1 MKENKVTVVFTS
13 CGRFGFLN
21 ETIKSFIKF
30 NDYPIEKFIVIDNGM
45 LPNTY
50 NIIEDMFENTDNVEI
65 IVNEENIG
73 QVGSIDK
80 AYSLINTEYIFHC
93 EDDWEFLDSG
103 FVGLSVDVLN
113 NNLNVGNVIVRV
125 RFDGEKGSMHPITG
139 HFTTPNNTIYHEY
152 VQNVFNTWHGFS
164 WNPGLRR
171 LSDYN
176 KMKPYKRYGNEQGMN
191 KKMKEMGFKAVCLE
205 KQYCKH
211 IGTNSITLKSNQ

>member
-1 MKENKVTVVFTS
+1 MENNKVTVVFTS
-13 CGRFGFLN
+13 CGRFDFLN
-21 ETIKSFIKF
+21 RTIESFMKF
-30 NDYPIEKFIVIDNGM
+30 NEYPIEKFIVIDNGM
-45 LPNTY
+45 LPDTY
-50 NIIEDMFENTDNVEI
+50 DIIKNMFENTDNVQI

-80 AYSLINTEYIFHC
+80 AYGLIDTEYIFHC
-93 EDDWEFLDSG
+93 EDDWEFYDSG
-103 FVGLSVDVLN
+103 FIDLSVDVLN
-113 NNLNVGNVIVRV
+113 NYPNVGNVIIRL

-139 HFTTPNNTIYHEY
+139 VYTTPNGTIFHVY

-176 KMKPYKRYGNEQGMN
+176 RMKPYKLYGNEQGMN
-191 KKMKEMGFKAVCLE
+191 RKMKELEYIAVCLE
-205 KQYCKH
+205 KQYCRH